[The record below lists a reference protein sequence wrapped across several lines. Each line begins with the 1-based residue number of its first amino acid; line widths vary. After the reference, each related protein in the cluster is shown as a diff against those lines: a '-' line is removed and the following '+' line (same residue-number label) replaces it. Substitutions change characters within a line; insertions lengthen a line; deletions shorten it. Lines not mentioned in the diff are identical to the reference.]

1 MGLGDAIEAAKQRE
15 QIQKWNEGE
24 RRIAAELELTIPATT
39 LTNDIHQSFG
49 VFARWCELKSCRKVP
64 SKPQTVAA
72 FILDHAALAADSQV
86 LLSMVQAI
94 DALHQFHGLN
104 SPIHTAA
111 VYAALER
118 VIRTEPPHSWSKAEK
133 GEWALLPLPIRAAL
147 ARRENDRDNEL
158 RRLQSKIAKDLQADK
173 ERRQTNGAEQ
183 PIQSNEDKELRP

>member
-1 MGLGDAIEAAKQRE
+1 MTLADQLLQPKQRD
-15 QIQKWNEGE
+15 QIKAWDEGE
-24 RRIAAELELTIPATT
+24 RRVAAELGLTIPATT

-94 DALHQFHGLN
+94 DALHQYHGLN

-111 VYAALER
+111 VYAALEQ
-118 VIRTEPPHSWSKAEK
+118 VVRTEPPRSWPKAERAMFAMLPPDIRHII
-133 GEWALLPLPIRAAL
+133 ALRQEQQDREIRKL
-147 ARRENDRDNEL
+147 HSKVARQLEEL
-158 RRLQSKIAKDLQADK
+158 RQNM
-173 ERRQTNGAEQ
+173 NGADTKIVQIE
-183 PIQSNEDKELRP
+183 EDKELRP